1 MEKETLKVAE
11 AFLNA
16 VKTMNMEQLVVLLLP
31 DMQWSQPG
39 NNAVSG
45 RKQSA
50 GDVFQ
55 MVGKMF
61 ALSGN
66 TLALS
71 EIKVLAVNGNQ
82 AACHLRWTASKASGE
97 TLDVDNIDVYTVANG
112 QITEAVVYTADIDQE
127 NAFWR

>member
-1 MEKETLKVAE
+1 MENETLKVTG

-16 VKTMNMEQLVVLLLP
+16 VQTMNMEQLAALLLP
-31 DMQWSQPG
+31 EVKWSQPG
-39 NNAVSG
+39 SNAVSG
-45 RKQSA
+45 RRQSA
-50 GDVFQ
+50 AEVFQ

-61 ALSGN
+61 ELSGN
-66 TLALS
+66 TLALA

-97 TLDVDNIDVYTVANG
+97 TLNVDNIDVYTIEG
-112 QITEAVVYTADIDQE
+112 GKITEAVVYTADIGQE